1 MCMAT
6 KNISITEAAY
16 RRLASMKREHESFS
30 LVINRLTGT
39 HNLLELAGSLSESAA
54 ERLEKN
60 IARVRKAQ
68 ASVQHDRIK
77 RIREA
82 FE

>member
-1 MCMAT
+1 MCMGT

-39 HNLLELAGSLSESAA
+39 HSLLELAGSLSESAA
-54 ERLEKN
+54 KRLEKN

-68 ASVQHDRIK
+68 SSAQQERIK

-82 FE
+82 FK